1 MDMKETVN
9 AFELDYNKTIPKE
22 IELIPSEEIFTGF
35 DGRVFKA
42 IDKQAIISKTNS
54 KLKYIVIDENHKI
67 DYTAGTGQSTEA
79 MGWMHDFFVKEDNSV
94 WALVEW
100 TESGYAKIKSK
111 EYKYISPVYEVD
123 KNGNIISILRA
134 AITNNPNLRLTALN
148 NKQNEFAEKQLLGEN
163 SNKGDNMS
171 KEINNALGINESA
184 SDSEVLNAIN
194 KTKTELESLKLE
206 LNNERE
212 NKKYLIEKNT
222 NLEKALNEVNKE
234 FAELKKVN
242 LEKDAQAAVEKAIN
256 DGKIAPSTKDVYLSL
271 CMEDGGIEKFNKI
284 MENTPK
290 AGLFGETNI
299 PNKTDN
305 VSLNE
310 ADEEVARAMGYTKE
324 EMLAMK
330 EKESRASPTGAQTCE

>member
-1 MDMKETVN
+1 MKET
-9 AFELDYNKTIPKE
+9 ELDYNKTIPKE

-54 KLKYIVIDENHKI
+54 KLKYVVIDENHKI

-100 TESGYAKIKSK
+100 TESGSAKIKSK

-148 NKQNEFAEKQLLGEN
+148 NKQNEFAERQLLGEN

-194 KTKTELESLKLE
+194 KTKNELESLKLE

-212 NKKYLIEKNT
+212 NKKSLIEKNT

-242 LEKDAQAAVEKAIN
+242 IEKDAQAAVEKAIN

-271 CMEDGGIEKFNKI
+271 CMEDEGIEKFNKI

-290 AGLFGETNI
+290 ARLFEETNI

>member
-1 MDMKETVN
+1 MNMREAVN
-9 AFELDYNKTIPKE
+9 SFEIEYGTSKLPKE

-42 IDKQAIISKTNS
+42 IDKHSIIEKTNS
-54 KLKYIVIDENHKI
+54 KLKYVVIDENHRI

-100 TESGYAKIKSK
+100 TLSGAARIENK

-123 KNGNIISILRA
+123 KLGNIISILRA

-148 NKQNEFAEKQLLGEN
+148 NN
-163 SNKGDNMS
+163 SNNNKGESMS
-171 KEINNALGINESA
+171 KEINNALGISENAENSEILTAINNTKKENETLKA
-184 SDSEVLNAIN
+184 ELNA
-194 KTKTELESLKLE
+194 
-206 LNNERE
+206 ERE
-212 NKKYLIEKNT
+212 NTKTLTEKNQ

-234 FAELKKVN
+234 LAQFKKTSI
-242 LEKDAQAAVEKAIN
+242 EKEALSIVEHAIN
-256 DGKIAPSTKDVYLSL
+256 DGKIAPATKEVYLQL
-271 CMEDGGIEKFNKI
+271 CMEEGGIEKFNKI

-290 AGLFGETNI
+290 AKLFEESNM
-299 PNKTDN
+299 PSKTDN
-305 VSLNE
+305 TSLNE
-310 ADEEVARAMGYTKE
+310 ADEEIAKAMGYTKE

-330 EKESRASPTGAQTCE
+330 KCEK